1 MPGCGGRSPAGR
13 TTLRARPLIP
23 LATLA
28 LALAPAVATSQYPV
42 YGEQPAPAVTTPPAT
57 PAPAEPTATAAF
69 APTPTPAPGLTRLE
83 QRLTLQVAA
92 LRRQLTAE
100 RTRHA
105 RQLRAARRSS
115 VAGFRAGAV
124 SLDSGD
130 AGHAI
135 RLAAAVYGV
144 SADRL
149 LRVAQC
155 ESTLNAHATSGPYL
169 GLFQFGTP
177 LWARTPMAGF
187 SRDDPYAASLAA
199 AWAFARGM
207 NRHWPICGR
216 R

>member
-28 LALAPAVATSQYPV
+28 LALAPGVATSQYPV
-42 YGEQPAPAVTTPPAT
+42 YGEQPAPPVV

-69 APTPTPAPGLTRLE
+69 VPTPTPAPGLTPLE
-83 QRLTLQVAA
+83 QRLTSQVAA

-115 VAGFRAGAV
+115 VAGFRAGSV

-144 SADRL
+144 PADRL

-155 ESTLNAHATSGPYL
+155 ESTLDAHAISGPYL

-177 LWARTPMAGF
+177 LWARTPMADF